1 MKRRKIISEYMSRIR
16 EVAFAS
22 CDGEYQLRCK
32 DAENVFISL
41 LDDLLYQEYL
51 NNECRRYDF
60 WDEEIK
66 HDNNF

>member
-32 DAENVFISL
+32 DAEKVFISL
-41 LDDLLYQEYL
+41 LDDLLYQEYTH
-51 NNECRRYDF
+51 NERKYYDF
-60 WDEEIK
+60 WDEEIGHK
-66 HDNNF
+66 